1 MRGEKRGRGKRRGK
15 SVDER
20 RGGGKSSWHRDE
32 GKFLFLF
39 KWLCIGSV
47 QIVYARSSVLKPCV
61 SPRRES

>member
-20 RGGGKSSWHRDE
+20 RGGGKSSWYRDE

-61 SPRRES
+61 SPR